1 MWAEK
6 EAVMDTGFKMLK
18 YLRETLGVTAVWFS
32 MAVPVV
38 VGSVG
43 LSVDIGQAYLVRERL
58 SRAVDAA
65 ALAAA
70 AMSSEDPQLVEQ
82 KVNDFIEANYPE
94 DKVGFTT
101 DVEVVTT
108 SDTVQ
113 VTAWASFN
121 PVFGGV
127 LGNKEVEIKVESE
140 VTKEVKAIEV
150 VLVMDVTGSMSTNNN
165 IATLRTAA
173 KSFVNTMFTRV
184 SDHDMI
190 KIGLVPFSS
199 SVNVGRYGLGRAP
212 TNLPYDTA
220 FVLNPSGL
228 SYSTTNT
235 AQWGGCILEGT
246 APNTTDPYP
255 DDIEDH
261 EGPWEMYRYCRTRTG
276 AAIPGCNTTR
286 SGSRAPYT
294 YTVQQNQNYNCP
306 KTPVMPLTNKQSELL
321 ASIDTLKAEGNTYI
335 NNGLTWGLRL
345 ISPEFPFTEG
355 ESWNSQDWKKA
366 IILMTDGEST
376 MHSYYSIYGPT
387 KRSASGTNPAVA
399 GHTLD
404 ADDLDDRILDVC
416 EDLRDKDVLVYT
428 ITFDE
433 GVSSATKAIFEE
445 CATQPS
451 MWYDAP
457 TQAKLIEVYQTIAK
471 ELANIHLS
479 K

>member
-1 MWAEK
+1 MG
-6 EAVMDTGFKMLK
+6 VMHRMMK

-58 SRAVDAA
+58 ARAVDAA

-70 AMSSEDPQLVEQ
+70 AMASEDPQKVEQ
-82 KVNDFIEANYPE
+82 KVRDFIEANYPE
-94 DKVGFTT
+94 DKVGFAT
-101 DVEVVTT
+101 DIEVVSTEDTLTVIAWANLNPAFGHVLGKDHVEVR
-108 SDTVQ
+108 
-113 VTAWASFN
+113 
-121 PVFGGV
+121 
-127 LGNKEVEIKVESE
+127 VESE

-173 KSFVNTMFTRV
+173 ENFVDTMFTRV
-184 SDHDMI
+184 SNKDMI
-190 KIGLVPFSS
+190 KIGLVPFST
-199 SVNVGRYGLGRAP
+199 SVNVGRYGLGRTPAD
-212 TNLPYDTA
+212 LPYDDP
-220 FVLNPSGL
+220 FVNNPSGL
-228 SYSTTNT
+228 TYGTGSS
-235 AQWGGCILEGT
+235 QWGGCILEGER
-246 APNTTDPYP
+246 PNTSDPYP

-286 SGSRAPYT
+286 SGSRSPYT
-294 YTVQQNQNYNCP
+294 YTVNQNQNYNCP
-306 KTPVMPLTNKQSELL
+306 KTPLTPLTNNKTELVT
-321 ASIDTLKAEGNTYI
+321 SIRSLKAEGYTYI
-335 NNGLTWGLRL
+335 NNGLTWGLRV
-345 ISPEFPFTEG
+345 ISPEFPFSEG
-355 ESWNSQDWKKA
+355 EAWNNQDWKKA

-376 MHSYYSIYGPT
+376 MHEYYSIYGPT
-387 KRSASGTNPAVA
+387 KRKASGSNPAVS
-399 GHTLD
+399 GHNLGP
-404 ADDLDDRILDVC
+404 DDLDDRILEVC
-416 EDLRDKDVLVYT
+416 DILKDKDVLVYT
-428 ITFDE
+428 ITFDK
-433 GVSSATKAIFEE
+433 GVSQATKDIFQE

>member
-1 MWAEK
+1 MCK
-6 EAVMDTGFKMLK
+6 KPGMLR

-32 MAVPVV
+32 MAVPLV

-101 DVEVVTT
+101 NIEVETT
-108 SDTVQ
+108 AETVL

-121 PVFGGV
+121 PAFGSI
-127 LGNKEVEIKVESE
+127 LGNDQVEIRVESE

-199 SVNVGRYGLGRAP
+199 SVNVGRYGLGRTP

-220 FVLNPSGL
+220 FVTNPSGL
-228 SYSTTNT
+228 SYGTGSS
-235 AQWGGCILEGT
+235 QWGGCVLEGT

-276 AAIPGCNTTR
+276 AAIPNCHTTR
-286 SGSRAPYT
+286 SGNRSPYT
-294 YTVQQNQNYNCP
+294 YTVNQNQNYLCP
-306 KTPVMPLTNKQSELL
+306 KTPVMPLTNNKTELL
-321 ASIDTLKAEGNTYI
+321 ASIDTLRAEGNTYI

-345 ISPEFPFTEG
+345 ISPEFPFSEG
-355 ESWNSQDWKKA
+355 EPWNSEDWKKA

-376 MHSYYSIYGPT
+376 MHQYYSIYGPT
-387 KRSASGTNPAVA
+387 GNDRVNPKVT
-399 GHTLD
+399 GHDLD
-404 ADDLDDRILDVC
+404 ANDLDDRILDVC

-428 ITFDE
+428 ITFDD
-433 GVSSATKAIFEE
+433 GVSDATKEIFEE

-457 TQAKLIEVYQTIAK
+457 TQAKLVEVYQTIAK

-479 K
+479 R

>member
-1 MWAEK
+1 MGI
-6 EAVMDTGFKMLK
+6 TYKMMR

-32 MAVPVV
+32 MAVPIV

-58 SRAVDAA
+58 ARAVDAA

-70 AMSSEDPQLVEQ
+70 AMASEDPQAVEQ
-82 KVNDFIEANYPE
+82 KVRDFINANYPE

-101 DVEVVTT
+101 DIEVVSTAETVTVVAWANLDPAFGHVLGRDHVEVR
-108 SDTVQ
+108 
-113 VTAWASFN
+113 
-121 PVFGGV
+121 
-127 LGNKEVEIKVESE
+127 VESE

-165 IATLRTAA
+165 IATLRIAA
-173 KSFVNTMFTRV
+173 ENFVNTMFTRV
-184 SDHDMI
+184 SDTDMI

-199 SVNVGRYGLGRAP
+199 SVNVGPYGLGKTP
-212 TNLPYDTA
+212 GGLNYDQA
-220 FVLNPSGL
+220 FMNNPSNL
-228 SYSTTNT
+228 TYSTTNT
-235 AQWGGCILEGT
+235 SAWGGCVLEG
-246 APNTTDPYP
+246 AYP
-255 DDIEDH
+255 DDIVDH
-261 EGPWEMYRYCRTRTG
+261 EGPWNMYRYCRTST
-276 AAIPGCNTTR
+276 
-286 SGSRAPYT
+286 GSRIKYCDPARDSNYT
-294 YTVQQNQNYNCP
+294 SRNQNYLCP
-306 KTPVMPLTNKQSELL
+306 KTPVMPLTNNKTELVN
-321 ASIDTLKAEGNTYI
+321 SIRSLRAEGNTYI

-345 ISPEFPFTEG
+345 ISPEYPFTEG
-355 ESWNSQDWKKA
+355 EAWTNQDWKKA

-376 MHSYYSIYGPT
+376 MHHYYSIYGPT
-387 KRSASGTNPAVA
+387 ANHNIDAS
-399 GHTLD
+399 
-404 ADDLDDRILDVC
+404 DLDDRILEVC

-433 GVSSATKAIFEE
+433 GVSEATKDIFEE

>member
-1 MWAEK
+1 MYTESR
-6 EAVMDTGFKMLK
+6 MLK
-18 YLRETLGVTAVWFS
+18 YLRGTLGVTAVWFS

-70 AMSSEDPQLVEQ
+70 AMSSEDPLLVEQ

-94 DKVGFTT
+94 DRVGFTT
-101 DVEVVTT
+101 NIEVETT
-108 SDTVQ
+108 SETVL

-121 PVFGGV
+121 PAFGSI
-127 LGNKEVEIKVESE
+127 LGNDKVEIKVESE

-173 KSFVNTMFTRV
+173 KNFINTMFTRV
-184 SDHDMI
+184 SDRDMI

-199 SVNVGRYGLGRAP
+199 SVNVGPYGLGQTLTGSA
-212 TNLPYDTA
+212 YDSA
-220 FVLNPSGL
+220 FVNNPSNL
-228 SYSTTNT
+228 SYSATNT
-235 AQWGGCILEGT
+235 NQWFGCIIEGT

-306 KTPVMPLTNKQSELL
+306 RTPVMPLTNDQNGLL
-321 ASIDTLKAEGNTYI
+321 ASIDTLRAEGNTYI

-355 ESWNSQDWKKA
+355 EPWNSQDWKKA
-366 IILMTDGEST
+366 IILMTDGVST

-387 KRSASGTNPAVA
+387 RRNASGSNPAVA
-399 GHTLD
+399 GHNLD
-404 ADDLDDRILDVC
+404 ANDLDDRILDVC

-428 ITFDE
+428 ITFDQ
-433 GVSSATKAIFEE
+433 GVNAATKRLFEE

-479 K
+479 R